1 MNALP
6 DLCQPLNRPLN
17 RPGSSHAVASEPSPL
32 RTSRPPRFSLVPLP
46 DDDAYPQG
54 SYEFP
59 QTSPEKPW
67 DRLAFTFQQE
77 KVVSLEDED
86 DDYVDDSD
94 PKNCELTSGALGQII
109 VHTIEILLGHRPPS
123 HLRNWLHPRV
133 FDALARRAGLA
144 IRIRGK
150 APRCKPPRVL
160 RVQRCHPDERV
171 VEAAIVIHDGQRV
184 RASAMRAEFIRGH
197 WRIVAL
203 EIG

>member
-6 DLCQPLNRPLN
+6 NLHQPLARTT
-17 RPGSSHAVASEPSPL
+17 SSLTNPSESSL
-32 RTSRPPRFSLVPLP
+32 RASRPPRFSLVPLP
-46 DDDAYPQG
+46 DDDVDPPG

-59 QTSPEKPW
+59 RTSPEKPW
-67 DRLAFTFQQE
+67 DRLAFAFQQE
-77 KVVSLEDED
+77 KVAPLD
-86 DDYVDDSD
+86 DDDDIDTSD
-94 PKNCELTSGALGQII
+94 PKKCELTSGALGQII

-123 HLRNWLHPRV
+123 HLRNWLNPRV

-160 RVQRCHPDERV
+160 RVQRCHPNERV
-171 VEAAIVIHDGQRV
+171 VEAAVVVHDGQKV
-184 RASAMRAEFIRGH
+184 RAAAVRAEFIRGR